1 MKILWLSHSARP
13 GGAEF
18 AMAEA
23 VEALAARGHEQHVVL
38 PSVGPLLYRLDGC
51 ATVDVCTHK
60 AWLVGEKA
68 TREKAEAV
76 LYNAVVAGPQLARL
90 ARRVGADVVVSNTLT
105 AMAGAIGA
113 RRAGVPHVWFVHEF
127 GPEDHGMV
135 FVLGRRPTFRFM
147 RERSDVCL
155 TNSDA
160 VARHLRP
167 RLPGVEVRVARYAVT
182 VPAVRPAP
190 TPARSRLRLLLVGAK
205 TPTKRQHDA
214 VEALGVLVSDGVD
227 AELMLVGGGDPA
239 YEARLRE
246 LVAELGL
253 ADRVRFR
260 AFDPDPF
267 ALMCDA
273 DVVLMCSRHEA
284 LGRVTV
290 EAMKAGRPV
299 VGAASGATPELVEHG
314 VTGYLYRPGD
324 PADLARWIRTCAE
337 DPVAAREMGERGER
351 WARATFNL
359 GCYGEQIEAALER
372 AVRPRNAARPVVRAA
387 A

>member
-1 MKILWLSHSARP
+1 
-13 GGAEF
+13 
-18 AMAEA
+18 MAEG

-38 PSVGPLLYRLDGC
+38 PSVGPLLYRLDDC
-51 ATVDVCTHK
+51 ATVNVCTHK

-68 TREKAEAV
+68 TRDKAEAM
-76 LYNAVVAGPQLARL
+76 LYNALVAGPQLARL
-90 ARRVGADVVVSNTLT
+90 VRRAGAEVVVSNTLT
-105 AMAGAIGA
+105 AMAGAIAA

-135 FVLGRRPTFRFM
+135 FILGRRLTFRFM
-147 RERSDVCL
+147 RERSDVCIA
-155 TNSDA
+155 NSDA
-160 VARHLRP
+160 VASHLRT
-167 RLPGVEVRVARYAVT
+167 RLPGVNVRVARYAVT

-190 TPARSRLRLLLVGAK
+190 TPASSRLRLLLVGAK
-205 TPTKRQHDA
+205 TATKRQRDA
-214 VEALGVLVSDGVD
+214 VEALGILTESGVN
-227 AELMLVGGGDPA
+227 AELMLVGGGDPP
-239 YEARLRE
+239 YEAELRE
-246 LVAELGL
+246 LVARLGL

-299 VGAASGATPELVEHG
+299 VGAASGATPELVRHG

-324 PADLARWIRTCAE
+324 PADLARWLRACAE
-337 DPVAAREMGERGER
+337 DPAAARDMGERGER

-359 GCYGEQIEAALER
+359 ASYGEQIETALER
-372 AVRPRNAARPVVRAA
+372 AVRPRAPAQPLGLAA
-387 A
+387 